1 MTALVFVD
9 TNVLVYARDAR
20 EPKKQVRATAWLEF
34 LWQQQSGRTS
44 TQVISEYYVALT
56 RKLQPRVP
64 SVEAWDDASAFLAWR
79 PQAIDEAVMQRGREI
94 EQRYRLA
101 WWDSLIVAAAQLQ
114 SCALLLS
121 EDWQDGAD
129 YGGVTV
135 RNPFTLEVSEP
146 AAMYDVSP
154 VATRR
159 HPPRGRPRRSATV
172 APTQHR

>member
-9 TNVLVYARDAR
+9 TNVLVYSRDAR
-20 EPKKQVRATAWLEF
+20 EPGKQERATAWLEF
-34 LWQQQSGRTS
+34 LWRQQSGRTS

-56 RKLQPRVP
+56 RKLEPHVAP
-64 SVEAWDDASAFLAWR
+64 VEAWDDASAYLAWR
-79 PQAIDEAVMQRGREI
+79 PQAIDETVMQRGREI

-114 SCALLLS
+114 GCALLLT
-121 EDWQDGAD
+121 EDLQDGGD

-146 AAMYDVSP
+146 AATYAVSA
-154 VATRR
+154 VATSR
-159 HPPRGRPRRSATV
+159 HPPRGRPKRAT
-172 APTQHR
+172 AALR